1 MRFITFYLVHTAL
14 YPLVPAGV
22 MLLEERP
29 EVLFGLSPVQVE
41 HLLFL
46 ESITSLAYLC
56 PFSMEN
62 SSTTETL
69 GGSGMAH
76 LLLATGSSLPFAHIS
91 ERYDQCPFVGIALS
105 ADAEWFTRKEDFDSS
120 ALRAAFHG
128 SPV

>member
-1 MRFITFYLVHTAL
+1 MRFITFYLVHAAL

-22 MLLEERP
+22 MLLEERL

-76 LLLATGSSLPFAHIS
+76 LLLTTGASLPFAYTS
-91 ERYDQCPFVGIALS
+91 ER
-105 ADAEWFTRKEDFDSS
+105 
-120 ALRAAFHG
+120 
-128 SPV
+128 